1 MAGLLPLLGRGLTPL
16 PLGGL
21 TPLLLLRRGL
31 ASGARGLVT
40 NPSLAS
46 FSLGV
51 REERGVTTLKSQSSP
66 SLSSRGVVA
75 LFSLLP
81 FRGGL
86 LMRRGCPLRF
96 LVVSD
101 SSSFS
106 SFGFSP
112 PSVTLHL
119 GVVAVS
125 VSQSASLPSR
135 VRGVFRFFLVLL
147 SFLLL
152 PASFLLS
159 PPFPPEVDC
168 LGSTSANNVGACAPC
183 TSCSTGAPGSRCP
196 RCLVATDS
204 GSLTIL
210 FRTAPVA

>member
-16 PLGGL
+16 LLGGL

-51 REERGVTTLKSQSSP
+51 REERGVTTPGSQSSP
-66 SLSSRGVVA
+66 SLSPRGVVA
-75 LFSLLP
+75 PFSLLS

-86 LMRRGCPLRF
+86 LLRRGWPLRF
-96 LVVSD
+96 LVVSESSSCSSFD
-101 SSSFS
+101 SSVR
-106 SFGFSP
+106 FSP
-112 PSVTLHL
+112 VTLRL
-119 GVVAVS
+119 GVVAAS

-152 PASFLLS
+152 PASFL
-159 PPFPPEVDC
+159 
-168 LGSTSANNVGACAPC
+168 SA
-183 TSCSTGAPGSRCP
+183 P
-196 RCLVATDS
+196 RS
-204 GSLTIL
+204 GC
-210 FRTAPVA
+210 